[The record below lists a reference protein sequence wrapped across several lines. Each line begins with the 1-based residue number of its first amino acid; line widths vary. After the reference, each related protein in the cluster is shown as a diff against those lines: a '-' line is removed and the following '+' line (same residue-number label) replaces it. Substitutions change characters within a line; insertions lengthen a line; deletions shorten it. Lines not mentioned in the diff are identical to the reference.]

1 MSGSDQVVYL
11 TRDPRKFDSKL
22 RQMIES
28 AKVSRMPPEQ
38 WEAYIKGLGSKG
50 VKAVDVEDS
59 GVMPWLQGGAPDS
72 PKKGQAVDKQALL
85 DAIERYSVTVKE
97 VVLGVP
103 QYDSWHHGIR
113 GTTPYQEILF
123 IANSERA
130 NLEDRLEEIEFEMEA
145 LGFDLARLA
154 EDPSV
159 VLRLEAERA
168 QLIKRAPTANEFSWS
183 HFRANDMEGKHGKN
197 LLAHARVTIH
207 DDLYF
212 IEEIQS
218 DWGQRGRVKKAVNDN
233 RRAAGLP
240 ELSWND
246 TVPRGPFVTDT
257 KLWAGLVLRRLLQRA
272 AMMPQ
277 IKRVAWISIHMK
289 NGAEVNPGPL
299 KLRRKQELD
308 DVYQRAL
315 AQAQLDGTQPP
326 PAPVDDSDHFYARLI
341 PSIAD
346 AAIGKAGGKVR
357 FGTETMCGFEY
368 EGIPVFDMTDQVRE
382 SLKGVQPLYSAA
394 SVLRIPKP
402 VPDERL
408 VDMVRDAREMIGS
421 TVHIR
426 FVEKLCSLSDMRPM
440 SGSYVNNF
448 INVALNAVDVKK
460 ALRHESYHF
469 AHDKLLS
476 QGQRNIV
483 LEAFAPGTE
492 LNGKVRDLLLRE
504 NQQLAANQCTSA
516 EEAAAHGF
524 AYWCEGRLD
533 MKESPAKGV
542 FDLVASAIRDGLR
555 WISRLARQ
563 NEAHTAEEV
572 FHLLR
577 SGALLREQRGYD
589 KHSSSRDT
597 TEAGVAFEVVRPRAR
612 S

>member
-1 MSGSDQVVYL
+1 MSDSDQVAYL

-28 AKVSRMPPEQ
+28 AKVSRMPSDQ
-38 WEAYIKGLGSKG
+38 WMAYIKGLGSKG

-59 GVMPWLQGGAPDS
+59 GVMPWLQGSAPDS
-72 PKKGQAVDKQALL
+72 PQKGQAVDKAALL
-85 DAIERYSVTVKE
+85 EAIDRYSVTVKE
-97 VVLGVP
+97 VVLGRP
-103 QYDSWHHGIR
+103 QYDGWHHGVK

-130 NLEDRLEEIEFEMEA
+130 NLEDRLEEIEFEMES

-154 EDPSV
+154 EDPSI

-168 QLIKRAPTANEFSWS
+168 QLIKRAPTANDFAWS
-183 HFRANDMEGKHGKN
+183 HFRANDIEGKHGKN

-218 DWGQRGRVKKAVNDN
+218 DWGQRGRIKKSVNDQ
-233 RRAAGLP
+233 RRAAGMP

-246 TVPRGPFVTDT
+246 AVPRGPFVTDT

-272 AMMPQ
+272 AMLPQ
-277 IKRVAWISIHMK
+277 IRRVAWISIHMK
-289 NGAEVNPGPL
+289 NGAKVNPGPL
-299 KLRRKQELD
+299 KRARKEEIES
-308 DVYQRAL
+308 VYQRAL
-315 AQAQLDGTQPP
+315 AQAQLDGTEP
-326 PAPVDDSDHFYARLI
+326 PARPVDDTDHFYGRLI
-341 PSIAD
+341 PSLAES
-346 AAIGKAGGKVR
+346 AIGKAGGKVR
-357 FGTETMCGFEY
+357 FGTETICDVQY
-368 EGIPVFDMTDQVRE
+368 DGIPVFDMTDQVRE

-394 SVLRIPKP
+394 SVLRSPKP
-402 VPDERL
+402 IPDQRL
-408 VDMVRDAREMIGS
+408 IDMVRDAREMIGS

-448 INVALNAVDVKK
+448 INVALNSVDVKK

-469 AHDKLLS
+469 AHDKLLDRK
-476 QGQRNIV
+476 QRSLV

-504 NQQLAANQCTSA
+504 NQQLAANQCVDP

-542 FDLVASAIRDGLR
+542 FDLVATAIRDGLR

-563 NEAHTAEEV
+563 HDVQSAEEV

-577 SGALLREQRGYD
+577 SGALLRDQRGYEKRAD
-589 KHSSSRDT
+589 SKDLI
-597 TEAGVAFEVVRPRAR
+597 EEGLAFEVIRPRTR